1 MLNCQSQSPI
11 NKFKMFIFLS
21 HFSFPSEH
29 SGSDFSLEEN
39 GTSSNQADDDEYL
52 TTQVAY
58 ETEVASNEE
67 TTVPA
72 ESKDVEMVDV
82 AKPEGAVES
91 AEASAS
97 TVTSSPT
104 SSTLRSS
111 DEDAIVPMGSKARRT
126 TGKLTRNHDDF
137 PANSSRRYQQAEE
150 ENNDSNA

>member
-11 NKFKMFIFLS
+11 NKFIMFILFS
-21 HFSFPSEH
+21 YCSFPSEH

-52 TTQVAY
+52 TTQVVY

-67 TTVPA
+67 TTAPA

-82 AKPEGAVES
+82 AKPEATVES

-111 DEDAIVPMGSKARRT
+111 DEDAIVPMVSKARRT

>member
-1 MLNCQSQSPI
+1 
-11 NKFKMFIFLS
+11 MFILFS

-67 TTVPA
+67 TTPPA

-82 AKPEGAVES
+82 AKPEAAVES
-91 AEASAS
+91 VEAAS

-111 DEDAIVPMGSKARRT
+111 DEDAIVPMVSKARRT